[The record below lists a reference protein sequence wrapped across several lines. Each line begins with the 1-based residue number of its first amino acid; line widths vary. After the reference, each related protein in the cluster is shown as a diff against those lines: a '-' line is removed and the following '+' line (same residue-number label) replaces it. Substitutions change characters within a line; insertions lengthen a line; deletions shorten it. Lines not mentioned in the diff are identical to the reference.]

1 MSMDIDS
8 TVVATEDTVI
18 RNPKGQGQA
27 STNENPLDD
36 AIIEQSDEHTIPRAH
51 IAQSIDLLVV

>member
-18 RNPKGQGQA
+18 HNPQGQGQA

-36 AIIEQSDEHTIPRAH
+36 ATIEQGD
-51 IAQSIDLLVV
+51 